1 MASLVV
7 GAAVAA
13 VAGWFTSWEL
23 TILLAWIATA
33 LVLVSWIWLVVGR
46 MDADATRE
54 FATRQDSSRGSTRAL
69 LLVASST
76 SLVGVVY
83 ALVRA
88 SDSSGMTK
96 LLLTIAGVGTV
107 VTSWALVHSLY
118 ALRYAH
124 LYYSDHPGGI
134 DFKNDDER
142 PAYSDFAYV
151 AFTVGMTFQISDTDI
166 QSLVIRRA
174 VLRHALLSYL
184 FGTVIVATVI
194 NIVAGLVK

>member
-1 MASLVV
+1 MSSLVAGV
-7 GAAVAA
+7 AVAA
-13 VAGWFTSWEL
+13 VAGWFASWEL

-33 LVLVSWIWLVVGR
+33 LVLVSWIWMVVGP
-46 MDADATRE
+46 MDANATRE
-54 FATRQDSSRGSTRAL
+54 FATRQDGSRGSTRAL

-76 SLVGVVY
+76 SLIGVVY

-88 SDSSGMTK
+88 SNSTGVAK
-96 LLLTIAGVGTV
+96 LLLTVVGVATV
-107 VTSWALVHSLY
+107 VTSWVLVHSLY